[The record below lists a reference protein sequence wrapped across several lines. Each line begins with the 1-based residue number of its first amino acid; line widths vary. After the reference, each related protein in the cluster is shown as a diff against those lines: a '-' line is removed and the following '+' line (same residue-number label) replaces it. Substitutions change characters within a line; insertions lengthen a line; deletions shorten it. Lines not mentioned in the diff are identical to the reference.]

1 MVGFQFANCWCTRG
15 WFVTFAGCSC
25 VHPTWAF
32 LFLTSERIQRH
43 YILFYF
49 LVSFCIIQKKHFN
62 VIYTQLCKIQSQRY
76 FCGSDF
82 YRKTSFCLFSVA
94 LRCRWV
100 GLKIWYP
107 KIWWYIYIYIY
118 IIHIYIYDYVCMSFF
133 ELEFSRFLPINC
145 IFGGNIDVFPIFRQ
159 SPEQIVPIY
168 ISKPNSVGNPNL

>member
-1 MVGFQFANCWCTRG
+1 
-15 WFVTFAGCSC
+15 
-25 VHPTWAF
+25 

-82 YRKTSFCLFSVA
+82 TEKPAFAFFQ
-94 LRCRWV
+94 LRCV
-100 GLKIWYP
+100 ADGLVWKYGIR
-107 KIWWYIYIYIY
+107 KFDDTYIYIY
-118 IIHIYIYDYVCMSFF
+118 IIHIYIWLCMYEFF
-133 ELEFSRFLPINC
+133 WIRIFEIFAINC